1 MAAKQTKSAK
11 NIYKITGT
19 FKNGTRIQ
27 TFTKEVYVNTKQNAE
42 EYVYSILGS
51 KHKAK
56 RKEITISKVEEI
68 SAKDVTDSII
78 KQLIGG
84 K

>member
-1 MAAKQTKSAK
+1 MAAKQSKSA
-11 NIYKITGT
+11 NNVYKITGT
-19 FKNGTRIQ
+19 FKNGTRTQ
-27 TFTKEVYVNTKQNAE
+27 NFTKEVYVNTKQNAE

-56 RKEITISKVEEI
+56 RKEINISKIEEI
-68 SAKDVTDSII
+68 PAKEVTDPII